1 MIVKNGYVFKM
12 VRCLLCDKELKTNRG
27 LSVHLSRIHDVHG
40 PHGRLALSVIRDFF
54 PLLEKNR
61 WVQSER
67 LLTRL
72 EQNAEDDEWKKG
84 YTHAL
89 NGMIE
94 ALKTSYSARQPYIL
108 SLKDFSNKKL
118 QEVKDSFRNL
128 SAVLESKKEFDAAYF
143 QAWQDFT
150 NYVIKKQK

>member
-1 MIVKNGYVFKM
+1 M

-27 LSVHLSRIHDVHG
+27 LSVHLSRTHNVHG
-40 PHGRLALSVIRDFF
+40 VHGRLALSVIRKFF
-54 PLLEKNR
+54 PLLQKHR
-61 WVQSER
+61 WAKAEQ

-72 EQNAEDDEWKKG
+72 KQNAEDDEWIKG

-89 NGMIE
+89 NGMLE
-94 ALKTSYSARQPYIL
+94 GLKTSYSAPQPFIL
-108 SLKDFSNKKL
+108 SVKEFSTKKL

-128 SAVLESKKEFDAAYF
+128 SAVLESKKEFDTAYF

-150 NYVIKKQK
+150 NYVINKQKKPNSF

>member
-1 MIVKNGYVFKM
+1 M
-12 VRCLLCDKELKTNRG
+12 VCCLLCDKELKTNRG
-27 LSVHLSRIHDVHG
+27 LSVHLSRKHNVHG
-40 PHGRLALSVIRDFF
+40 PHGRLALSVIGEFF

-61 WVQSER
+61 WAKAKR

-72 EQNAEDDEWKKG
+72 KQNAEDDEWIKG

-94 ALKTSYSARQPYIL
+94 ALNTSYSAPRPYIL
-108 SLKDFSNKKL
+108 GLEEFSTKKL
-118 QEVKDSFRNL
+118 QEVKYGFRKL

-150 NYVIKKQK
+150 NYVIKRQK